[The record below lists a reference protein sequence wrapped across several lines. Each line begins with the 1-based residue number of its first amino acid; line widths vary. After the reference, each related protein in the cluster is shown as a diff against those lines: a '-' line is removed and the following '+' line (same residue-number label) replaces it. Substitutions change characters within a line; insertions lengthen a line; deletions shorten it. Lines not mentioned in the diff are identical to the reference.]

1 MAAEQKN
8 HDSASN
14 PLLQDLQAEV
24 SAENAPILQFIT
36 KYAGLIAGIV
46 LALLLVL
53 GGMAI
58 WNWHKSGKEDEARA
72 ELARINMQMK
82 GEARDQA
89 LLNLAQ
95 NAPDSTKL
103 FIYLSLGQSAQE
115 NGNPILAADAYA
127 KAAKLDN
134 DGPLGLTA
142 ALGSVGSL
150 MMQAEYQQ
158 ALALLQELD
167 KRLPAAN
174 NSQYLQQMLA
184 EAAYRTGNK
193 QLAVET
199 YRKLG
204 EEANSPQGAYFKKMA
219 DEIAGEIAG
228 KK

>member
-1 MAAEQKN
+1 
-8 HDSASN
+8 
-14 PLLQDLQAEV
+14 
-24 SAENAPILQFIT
+24 
-36 KYAGLIAGIV
+36 
-46 LALLLVL
+46 
-53 GGMAI
+53 
-58 WNWHKSGKEDEARA
+58 
-72 ELARINMQMK
+72 MQLK
-82 GEARDQA
+82 GEAKDQA

-95 NAPDSTKL
+95 KAPASTKL

-115 NGNPILAADAYA
+115 NGNPVLAADAYA
-127 KAAKLDN
+127 RAAKLDN

-193 QLAVET
+193 QLALET

-204 EEANSPQGAYFKKMA
+204 EETGTPQRAYFKKMA
-219 DEIAGEIAG
+219 DEIAGEIVG